1 MRVVCH
7 VPSSDAVGGQ
17 LCRGGSRMPGLAHQP
32 GRCRTVG
39 IEIGIGVGLLCSACS
54 CNAWELGADF
64 CVGIVKESMNV
75 SISLDGKATVSDVL
89 GTALRS
95 NAARTVRLSPKI
107 PESPYT
113 GQRV

>member
-1 MRVVCH
+1 
-7 VPSSDAVGGQ
+7 
-17 LCRGGSRMPGLAHQP
+17 MPGLAHQP
-32 GRCRTVG
+32 RRCRTVG
-39 IEIGIGVGLLCSACS
+39 IEIAYDRCPGPCPPLPSPQNGIGVGLLCSACS

-113 GQRV
+113 GQRL